1 MNINTI
7 ALLLNYVNHGKN
19 AYITGNSGIWLHLN
33 SNKPLENLLLN
44 LQKTYGSI
52 TVNSEIKTIESH
64 VAILSVNKPAACYR
78 LQKYFNGLVFL
89 STA

>member
-1 MNINTI
+1 M
-7 ALLLNYVNHGKN
+7 AV
-19 AYITGNSGIWLHLN
+19 
-33 SNKPLENLLLN
+33 
-44 LQKTYGSI
+44 I

-64 VAILSVNKPAACYR
+64 VAILSVNKPAASYR